1 MLQFKLK
8 DNIKRL
14 ENIDENHKVKEKPRD
29 VSLNAKTS
37 MSAKQN
43 LKSSLAANP
52 LLRDRHKEDSII
64 IKPFSLAQES
74 KNVTLS
80 FRADDSLRM

>member
-14 ENIDENHKVKEKPRD
+14 ENIDENHKVKGKPRD

-43 LKSSLAANP
+43 LKSSLAVKP
-52 LLRDRHKEDSII
+52 LLRERHKEDSIN
-64 IKPFSLAQES
+64 IKPFSLAQEPKHLS
-74 KNVTLS
+74 LS
-80 FRADDSLRM
+80 FKADDSLRM